1 MSCQEAWVLRVKA
14 DDALPYAWWL
24 RVRVSDRTVGVW
36 ADWMAVFQLAEWT
49 RARVG
54 A

>member
-1 MSCQEAWVLRVKA
+1 MSCQEAWILRVKSV
-14 DDALPYAWWL
+14 DVLPYAWWL
-24 RVRVSDRTVGVW
+24 KVRVSDRNVRLQ
-36 ADWMAVFQLAEWT
+36 ADWMAVFRLGT